1 MQNEPEPTKHEITH
15 FMDSL
20 FDRAQRLAH
29 ENEYLRMVRDAA
41 QDVLRDPDSAPAL
54 KRLAYALTL
63 DAFNVRTDAP

>member
-1 MQNEPEPTKHEITH
+1 MQNIPIRHEVVTL
-15 FMDSL
+15 MDNL
-20 FDRAQRLAH
+20 FTRAQRLAH
-29 ENEYLRMVRDAA
+29 ENAYLRMVRDAA